1 MASAVQRGVPQELLI
16 HTPDGK
22 MRTLPLDRDRIT
34 LGRSSNNDLCY
45 PDDAGLSRQHLA
57 LERTAGKWVLRDLG
71 SKNGTLLNGER
82 VTDLQVLGPNDRIM
96 AGHLLLEFSQ
106 AKAPEL
112 DKTVVFIDHSV
123 VAPKE
128 SSTVIT
134 KLEGALG
141 TEKEIE
147 GGPQMRAL
155 IRAGRELAG
164 HLTLKQL
171 FDLIMDLSI
180 EAVGAARG
188 VLMTIEN
195 EKLEV
200 RASKGQGFR
209 ISTAVR
215 DAVLIERTSLL
226 VRDAQLDQAF
236 ADRRSIVQE
245 QVRSILA
252 VPLQTDSRV
261 IGLIYLDSPGFVRDF
276 TKDDLNL
283 LTVMANVAAIRIEHA
298 RLNEVEQAERLLAKE
313 LEQAAEIQRGLL
325 PTTAPLIPGI
335 DLAGYNASCR
345 TVGGDYYDFIP
356 YEDGRVAILV
366 ADVAGKGMPAAMLM
380 SNLQA
385 RVQVLFDDPVNIA
398 ALITRLNRIIALNC
412 PSNRFISLF
421 VGVYDS
427 KTGEMIYVNAGHN
440 PPLLVRCNGL
450 VEELGATGVI
460 LGILKNAKFEQQTC
474 RMEVGDAVVMFS
486 DGVTEACGP
495 DSDDQFGE
503 ERLAAILA
511 EHGCE
516 TALSICETVQQ
527 KLAAWMGAAPPADDI
542 TLVIARRTA

>member
-1 MASAVQRGVPQELLI
+1 MASAVQRSFIQELLI

-22 MRTLPLDRDRIT
+22 TRTMALDRDRIT
-34 LGRSSNNDLCY
+34 LGRSSTNELCY

-71 SKNGTLLNGER
+71 SKNGTLVNGER
-82 VTDLQVLGPNDRIM
+82 VTDLHTIGPNDRIT

-106 AKAPEL
+106 AKQPEL
-112 DKTVVFIDHSV
+112 QKTVVFIDNTA
-123 VAPKE
+123 VAPKD
-128 SSTVIT
+128 SSTVVT
-134 KLEGALG
+134 SLEGVLG

-164 HLTLKQL
+164 HRPLNEL

-188 VLMTIEN
+188 VLMTVEN
-195 EKLEV
+195 DELQV

-209 ISTAVR
+209 ISTTVR
-215 DAVLIERTSLL
+215 DAVLTNRTSLL
-226 VRDAQLDQAF
+226 VRDAKLDQAF
-236 ADRRSIVQE
+236 AERMSIVQE

-252 VPLQTDSRV
+252 VPLQTDSRA

-298 RLNEVEQAERLLAKE
+298 RLAEVEQAERLLAKE
-313 LEQAAEIQRGLL
+313 MEQAAEIQRGLL
-325 PTTAPLIPGI
+325 PTEAPVIHGI
-335 DLAGYNASCR
+335 ELAGYNAPCR

-385 RVQVLFDDPVNIA
+385 RVQVLFDDPVNVA
-398 ALITRLNRIIALNC
+398 ALIGRLNRIIVQNC

-421 VGVYDS
+421 AGIYDS
-427 KTGEMIYVNAGHN
+427 KTGEMTYCNAGHN

-474 RMEVGDAVVMFS
+474 RLDIGDSIVMFS

-495 DSDDQFGE
+495 GSDDQFGE
-503 ERLAAILA
+503 ERLAAILT

-516 TALSICETVQQ
+516 TARSISETVQHQ
-527 KLAAWMGAAPPADDI
+527 LNAWMGTAPAADDI
-542 TLVIARRTA
+542 TLVIVKRTA